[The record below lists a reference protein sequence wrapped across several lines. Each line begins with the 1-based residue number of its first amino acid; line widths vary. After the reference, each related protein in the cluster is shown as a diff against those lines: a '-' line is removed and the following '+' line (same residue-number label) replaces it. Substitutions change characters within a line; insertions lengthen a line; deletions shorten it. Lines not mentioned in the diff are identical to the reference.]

1 MNIEDARKHC
11 ETEIADVM
19 QILRS
24 AEFTGRTLTPSEAAL
39 LGIESTIAILGLI
52 YLDRLEA
59 EDGAPIN
66 VQVHTSPS
74 SGDTDNVQAVP
85 VAYGTPETT
94 A

>member
-1 MNIEDARKHC
+1 MNIEEARRRC
-11 ETEIADVM
+11 ENEIK
-19 QILRS
+19 S
-24 AEFTGRTLTPSEAAL
+24 AETILQRYKDSACMPTISELAL
-39 LGIESTIAILGLI
+39 IGLESIVASLGLVW
-52 YLDRLEA
+52 LDRLEA